1 MDEQSTFPTYGE
13 LTQTQGWSG
22 GGPPPV
28 GTMLEAETSSGARY
42 TEGNL
47 LGQGGMGKVVLA
59 RDARIGR
66 DVALKILH
74 PKHELEPVE
83 RARFLR
89 EAQVQGQ
96 LEHPSIVPVYD
107 IDRRGDGTTFFTM
120 RRVLGKTLHAIL
132 EDLRN
137 GDPDAKAKYT
147 QRELLQAFSTV
158 CLTVDYA
165 HSRNVIHRDLKPANI
180 MLGDFGEV
188 YVLDWGLARMIDP
201 AATVSDV
208 PRLSVPGAMMGT
220 PLYMAPEQMAD
231 PDVDQAADVFSLG
244 LILFE
249 ILTLERCRNP
259 RQVFVP
265 VDARPSVRTPHLSIA
280 PELEMVCVTA
290 TQPLVTDRYAS
301 ARAIQEAVARYLE
314 GDRDRE
320 QRRSIADRH
329 AERARVALAKGD
341 QAEPEAMQHLV
352 RALALDPTNR
362 QHVAT
367 LAEIIGTPPRTKP
380 ADVTKQIDD
389 TAQELVRAGAIYS
402 GFSMMSWLV
411 FLPVVYAMGIRRYD
425 YLLAIVAPVLVCA
438 GASLVASRRRE
449 NGRALQCVL
458 MSVMILAAMMLSRL
472 FGSLILVPTIL
483 TAWAIVSQVHPDLFM
498 RRFGLATAAVA
509 LVIPVGLELLGVV
522 PPSYVLDGNNIVVLS
537 QLSAFPPTLTL
548 AFLCVA
554 SLAIS
559 VVPALFVARLRAELS
574 HSQERELLQDW
585 KLRRMRDDI
594 LRARSQPGLT

>member
-1 MDEQSTFPTYGE
+1 MDELSTFPTYGE
-13 LTQTQGWSG
+13 LTQTKGWSG

-28 GTMLEAETSSGARY
+28 GTMLEADVETSSGSRY

-74 PKHELEPVE
+74 PKHELEPAE

-107 IDRRGDGTTFFTM
+107 IDRRADGTTFFTM
-120 RRVLGKTLHAIL
+120 RRVLGKTLAAIL
-132 EDLRN
+132 EELRN
-137 GDPDAKAKYT
+137 GDPETTARYT

-158 CLTVDYA
+158 CLTIDYA

-201 AATVSDV
+201 EASVSDV
-208 PRLSVPGAMMGT
+208 PRLSLPGAMMGT

-259 RQVFVP
+259 RAIYVP
-265 VDARPSVRTPHLSIA
+265 VEARPSVRTPQLAIA
-280 PELEMVCVTA
+280 PELETICVTA
-290 TQPLVTDRYAS
+290 TQPLVTDRYTS
-301 ARAIQEAVARYLE
+301 AREIQEAVARYLE

-329 AERARVALAKGD
+329 ATRAREALAKGD
-341 QAEPEAMQHLV
+341 AAEPEAMQHLV

-380 ADVTKQIDD
+380 ADVTQQIEN
-389 TAQELVRAGAIYS
+389 TSQEIIRAGCKYS
-402 GFSMMSWLV
+402 GFAMASWFL
-411 FLPVVYAMGIRRYD
+411 FLPVVYVLGIQRYD
-425 YLLAIVAPVLVCA
+425 YLLAICVPVLACVGMA
-438 GASLVASRRRE
+438 FFASNRAT
-449 NGRALQCVL
+449 NGRVIQCVM
-458 MSVMILAAMMLSRL
+458 MSTMILAAIMLSRL
-472 FGSLILVPTIL
+472 FGSLILVPTVL
-483 TAWAIVSQVHPDLFM
+483 TAWAIVVQAHPDLFM
-498 RRFGLATAAVA
+498 RRFGLATAASA
-509 LVIPVGLELLGVV
+509 IAIPIGLELLGVV
-522 PPSYVLDGNNIVVLS
+522 PASYALDGNHFQILP
-537 QLSAFPPTLTL
+537 QLTAFPPTLTPV
-548 AFLCVA
+548 FLCVA
-554 SLAIS
+554 SVATSII
-559 VVPALFVARLRAELS
+559 PALFVARLRAELS
-574 HSQERELLQDW
+574 QSQERELMQDW

-594 LRARSQPGLT
+594 LRARSQPA